1 MDIYIILFIFI
12 IIYKYPITLIY
23 YFIYLNENILFNIAL
38 LNIKY
43 IFINLNMFVRLIFL
57 YISFIN

>member
-57 YISFIN
+57 YIYLL